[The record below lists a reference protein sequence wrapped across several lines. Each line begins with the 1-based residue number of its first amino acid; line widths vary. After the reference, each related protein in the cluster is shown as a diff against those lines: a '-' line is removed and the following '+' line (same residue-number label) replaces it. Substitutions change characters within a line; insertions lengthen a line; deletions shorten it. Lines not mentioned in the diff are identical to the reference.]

1 MNAPALCDVC
11 GGVPIDEKTVL
22 QPEKYWYRKYGDCSC
37 NDTPKPKRPIEQIEK
52 QWENL
57 GKENSNSE

>member
-1 MNAPALCDVC
+1 MTQPDLCEVC

-22 QPEKYWYRKYGDCSC
+22 ETPKYWYRKHSC
-37 NDTPKPKRPIEQIEK
+37 NDTPSTSRTPEQIAT

-57 GKENSNSE
+57 GNEAQA